1 MVLLHVL
8 QVSDMMMMVIIM
20 IKRTSLKCKFIKKYI
35 KRLILPQYKSS
46 VFRHQLHGALANNN
60 HKVKSNFHC
69 STVI

>member
-35 KRLILPQYKSS
+35 KRLI
-46 VFRHQLHGALANNN
+46 
-60 HKVKSNFHC
+60 
-69 STVI
+69 